1 MAEAKTG
8 AKAAPRVAKA
18 AKAAPKKAAP
28 NDAEAI
34 GAANAANVKG
44 PKHTCVLRS
53 HAAAA
58 RHESAMW

>member
-34 GAANAANVKG
+34 GRPTRK
-44 PKHTCVLRS
+44 R
-53 HAAAA
+53 
-58 RHESAMW
+58 